1 VREAGGAA
9 LIVTVRLAAAL
20 RAHAAGL
27 THVDLDVPVPASP
40 GAPGLRIVDVLDA
53 LAAVHPAVVRR
64 VRDEAGGLRTH
75 VNVFVGADNVRDLDG
90 LATVVPPGAELSL
103 LPAVSGG

>member
-20 RAHAAGL
+20 RAHAGGAAHL
-27 THVDLDVPVPASP
+27 DVDLPGPSPATAGS
-40 GAPGLRIVDVLDA
+40 RVDDVLDA
-53 LAAVHPAVVRR
+53 LAEIHPAVVRR
-64 VRDEAGGLRTH
+64 IRDETGALRTH
-75 VNVFVGADNVRDLDG
+75 VNVFVGPDNVRDLDG
-90 LATVVPPGAELSL
+90 LDTVVAPGAELSL